1 MTLNLDFFKKAL
13 EDEKKKLESELGDI
27 AVRNPEQLSDW
38 NVTYPDMNIMSAAKE
53 EVADQEEEFENR
65 SSLELGLESRLRDIA
80 EALAR
85 MEKGKYG
92 VCAVGGEEI
101 GEARLKANPASV
113 TCVKHGN

>member
-1 MTLNLDFFKKAL
+1 MDINYYKEKL
-13 EDEKKKLESELGDI
+13 EAEKKKVEEDLGAI
-27 AVRNPEQLSDW
+27 AHRNPDAPKDW
-38 NVTYPDMNIMSAAKE
+38 EVNYPNMNVMTAAKE

-65 SSLELGLESRLRDIA
+65 ASLELGLESRLRDIA